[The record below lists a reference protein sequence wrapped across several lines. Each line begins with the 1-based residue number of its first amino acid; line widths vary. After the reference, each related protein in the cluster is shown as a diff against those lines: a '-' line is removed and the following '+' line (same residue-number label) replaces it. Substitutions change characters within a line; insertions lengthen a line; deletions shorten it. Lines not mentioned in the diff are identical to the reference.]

1 MGTIT
6 STSMTN
12 NYWNILK
19 HLSDDIKLDLIT
31 LLSNSLKKKETRQS
45 VSASD
50 FYGCWGDD
58 GIDSDELVKELRDSR
73 KFGKEIVNM

>member
-1 MGTIT
+1 MNTVT
-6 STSMTN
+6 SVSTTK

-19 HLSDDIKLDLIT
+19 HLSDDVKIDLIA
-31 LLSNSLKKKETRQS
+31 LLSTSLQKKNEQT

-58 GIDSDELVKELRDSR
+58 GMDTEDFINELRESR
-73 KFGKEIVNM
+73 SFTDEIVTI

>member
-1 MGTIT
+1 M
-6 STSMTN
+6 STTASVSTTN

-19 HLSDDIKLDLIT
+19 HLSDDIKIDLIT
-31 LLSNSLKKKETRQS
+31 LLSNSLRKKTHPP

-58 GIDSDELVKELRDSR
+58 HIDTDEFVQELRDAR
-73 KFGKEIVNM
+73 KFRQEIVEI